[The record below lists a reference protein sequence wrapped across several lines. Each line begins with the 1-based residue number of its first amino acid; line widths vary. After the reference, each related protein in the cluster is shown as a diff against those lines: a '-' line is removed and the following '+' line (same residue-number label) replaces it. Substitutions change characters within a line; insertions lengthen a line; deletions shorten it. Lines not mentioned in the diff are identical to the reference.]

1 MIIDCISDLH
11 GNLPQLPG
19 GDVLI
24 VAGDA
29 IWDHTNSSEEMEFL
43 SWLQYQ
49 KYSKKIFIA
58 GNHDRW
64 LMGVRPNNFDQ
75 WDVTYLMDSGTEYE
89 GIKFWGSPW
98 TIPYGDWFFMATE
111 EELEGIFDKIPSDT
125 DILITH
131 SPPYGILD
139 QNIYQTHCGSY
150 SLLAKIQQIKPKF
163 HVFGH
168 IHEAH
173 GQKKIKDNPTTFIN
187 CAHMDQFY
195 MSKNEPVR
203 IVL

>member
-11 GNLPQLPG
+11 GSFPQLPG

-24 VAGDA
+24 VAGDCV
-29 IWDHTNSSEEMEFL
+29 WDHTSPAEELEFL
-43 SWLQYQ
+43 SWMQYQ
-49 KYSKKIFIA
+49 KYGKKIFIG

-64 LMGVRPNNFDQ
+64 LVGVSPNNFDE
-75 WDVTYLMDSGTEYE
+75 WDVAYLMDSGTEYE
-89 GIKFWGSPW
+89 GLKFWGSPW
-98 TIPYGDWFFMATE
+98 TLPYGDWFFMATDD
-111 EELEGIFDKIPSDT
+111 ELEAVFNKIPSET

-139 QNIYQTHCGSY
+139 KNFTHQHCGSQA
-150 SLLAKIQQIKPKF
+150 LLAKIEQIRPKY

-173 GQKKIKDNPTTFIN
+173 GQKTPKGSPTTFIN
-187 CAHMDQFY
+187 CSHMDQFY
-195 MSKNEPVR
+195 MGKNQATR